1 MSNENETM
9 EQIEKMKV
17 LNQNLSILLGNAL
30 TNNEELNNQIMD
42 LTLKTVKKM
51 KALTSKM

>member
-9 EQIEKMKV
+9 EQVEKMKV
-17 LNQNLSILLGNAL
+17 LNQNLSILLGN
-30 TNNEELNNQIMD
+30 TTTKDSELNDQIVD